1 VSAPFFGQFL
11 LERGAITGEQLLAA
25 VAIQET
31 TNVLLGTRAI
41 DAGLMT
47 AGQVEEINALQRSV
61 DRRFGELAVER
72 GYMREEQLKGLLS
85 RQKEARLMLGEAL
98 LKIGALDNARL
109 ADQLAAFKRESQRVP
124 GTVAEIYDGLAN
136 AEVLEIVT
144 DVTAKMFQ
152 RILHTLVRPGSCFG
166 ADFKLA
172 PAAYTIHQ
180 RIKGDVKALVGL
192 DVSAAMIKLIGGKLL
207 GMEVAT
213 IDADT
218 LDGAAEFVN
227 VVCGN
232 VCARLSSAG
241 RKVDLDPPAVHVW
254 SGGVFDFAGAQPGGR
269 LTATPLLHPDE
280 TIELVVVV

>member
-11 LERGAITGEQLLAA
+11 LERGAITGEQLVAA

-47 AGQVEEINALQRSV
+47 AAQVEEINALQRSV

-72 GYMREEQLKGLLS
+72 GYLSEDQLKGLLS

-98 LKIGALDNARL
+98 LKTGALDNARL
-109 ADQLAAFKRESQRVP
+109 AEELAAFKRDAQRVP
-124 GTVAEIYDGLAN
+124 GTIAEIYDGRPS

-152 RILHTLVRPGSCFG
+152 RILHIAVRPGSCFG

-172 PAAYTIHQ
+172 PAGYTIHQ
-180 RIKGDVKALVGL
+180 RIKGEVDALVGR
-192 DVSAAMIKLIGGKLL
+192 DVSAAMIKVIGGKLL
-207 GMEVAT
+207 GMEVGE

-241 RKVDLDPPAVHVW
+241 RKVELDPPAVHAW
-254 SGGVFDFAGAQPGGR
+254 SGGAFDFARAKAGGT

>member
-11 LERGAITGEQLLAA
+11 LERGAISGEQLVRA
-25 VAIQET
+25 VAIQDT

-41 DAGLMT
+41 DAGLMN
-47 AGQVEEINALQRSV
+47 ASQVEEINALQRSV

-72 GYMREEQLKGLLS
+72 GYLSEDQLKGLLS

-109 ADQLAAFKRESQRVP
+109 ADELAAFKRESQRVP
-124 GTVAEIYDGLAN
+124 GTVAEIYDGLPGS
-136 AEVLEIVT
+136 EVLEIVT

-152 RILHTLVRPGSCFG
+152 RILHTFVRPGSCFG

-172 PAAYTIHQ
+172 PVGYTIHQ
-180 RIKGDVKALVGL
+180 RIRGEVNALVAL
-192 DVSAAMIKLIGGKLL
+192 DVSAAMVRMIGGKLL
-207 GMEVAT
+207 GMEVTT

-241 RKVDLDPPAVHVW
+241 RKVELDPPSVHDW
-254 SGGVFDFAGAQPGGR
+254 SGGAFDFAKAQPGGR